1 MRILLQH
8 MRNRL
13 YFRRRGVWTS
23 NLQAAFD
30 FQHSDQ
36 ALEFARTLGLNE
48 VQLAV
53 KPSDAECGQ
62 SEPAILPNKH
72 IS

>member
-1 MRILLQH
+1 

-23 NLQAAFD
+23 NLQAALD
-30 FQHSDQ
+30 FQHSEQ
-36 ALEFARTLGLNE
+36 AIEFARTLGLNE

-53 KPSDAECGQ
+53 KSVD
-62 SEPAILPNKH
+62 SERDQREAAPPPKPVV
-72 IS
+72 

>member
-23 NLQAAFD
+23 NLQTALD
-30 FQHSDQ
+30 FQHSEQ
-36 ALEFARTLGLNE
+36 AIEFARTLGLSE

-53 KPSDAECGQ
+53 KSTDAQSDQ
-62 SEPAILPNKH
+62 REPAPPPKPPV
-72 IS
+72 